1 MEQLLQKHPDLR
13 LIDKSTLDQLT
24 TYRSLDRAGKI
35 IEYWEK
41 RDGHWVDVTEREKL
55 KEQIVAEQEEI
66 ERLAKLEAKK
76 MAKKENLDG
85 TSTDE

>member
-1 MEQLLQKHPDLR
+1 MEQLLQRHPDLR

-24 TYRSLDRAGKI
+24 TYRSLDRAGKV

-41 RDGHWVDVTEREKL
+41 QDGKWIDVTEREKL

-66 ERLAKLEAKK
+66 ERLIRLEAKK
-76 MAKKENLDG
+76 KAKKEKSDG
-85 TSTDE
+85 TSTDS